1 MAKLNTSESIES
13 LAAEIGENIYIDIAK
28 WHLYLRE
35 AHLHT
40 TLAEQIYPMLTSNSL
55 EEGRVMQILQNIS
68 VKLGG
73 GKREVPLADLL
84 PMQCQVNLMDLLEE
98 YQRKM

>member
-1 MAKLNTSESIES
+1 MASSNTTEAIEA

-28 WHLYLRE
+28 WHLYLRD

-40 TLAEQIYPMLTSNSL
+40 TLAEQIYPLLNNKSL
-55 EEGRVMQILQNIS
+55 SEDKVQQILQRIP

-73 GKREVPLADLL
+73 GKREVPLADLI
-84 PMQCQVNLMDLLEE
+84 PMQGQVNLMDLLEE
-98 YQRKM
+98 YQDSL